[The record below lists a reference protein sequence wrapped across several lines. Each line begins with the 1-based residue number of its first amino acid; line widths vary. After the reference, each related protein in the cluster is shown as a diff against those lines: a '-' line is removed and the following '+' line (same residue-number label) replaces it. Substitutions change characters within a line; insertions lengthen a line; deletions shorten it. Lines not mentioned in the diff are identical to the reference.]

1 MATTVVITNT
11 PATTVSLKPANK
23 TVASVSVAPSSN
35 ISLGDLNNVD
45 VSGASQNEVLVF
57 DQANNKFVVEQYV
70 IDANTNIANIQG
82 GTF

>member
-1 MATTVVITNT
+1 MATNVIITNN
-11 PATTVSLKPANK
+11 PGTTVSLKPANK
-23 TVASVSVAPSSN
+23 TIASVSVSPSSN
-35 ISLGDLNNVD
+35 ISLGDLTNVD

-57 DQANNKFVVEQYV
+57 DQANNRFVVEQYV

>member
-1 MATTVVITNT
+1 MATNVIINNN
-11 PATTVSLKPANK
+11 PGTTVSLKPANK
-23 TVASVSVAPSSN
+23 TIASVSVKPSSN
-35 ISLGDLNNVD
+35 ISLGDLTNVD

-57 DQANNKFVVEQYV
+57 DQANNRFVVEQYV

>member
-1 MATTVVITNT
+1 MATNVTINNN
-11 PATTVSLKPANK
+11 PGTTVSLKPANK
-23 TVASVSVAPSSN
+23 TFASVSVSPSSN
-35 ISLGDLNNVD
+35 ISLGDLTNVD

>member
-1 MATTVVITNT
+1 MATNVIITNN
-11 PATTVSLKPANK
+11 PGTTVSLKPANK
-23 TVASVSVAPSSN
+23 TFASVSVSPSSN
-35 ISLGDLNNVD
+35 ISLGDLTNVD

>member
-1 MATTVVITNT
+1 MATNVIITNN
-11 PATTVSLKPANK
+11 PGTTVSLKPANK
-23 TVASVSVAPSSN
+23 TFASVSVTPSSN
-35 ISLGDLNNVD
+35 ISLGDLTNVD

>member
-1 MATTVVITNT
+1 MATSVIINNN
-11 PATTVSLKPANK
+11 PGTTVSLKPANK
-23 TVASVSVAPSSN
+23 TIASVSVKPSSN
-35 ISLGDLNNVD
+35 ISLGDLTNVD

>member
-23 TVASVSVAPSSN
+23 TVASVSVAPSAN

>member
-1 MATTVVITNT
+1 MATSVIINNN
-11 PATTVSLKPANK
+11 PGTTVSLKPANK
-23 TVASVSVAPSSN
+23 TIASVSVKPSSN
-35 ISLGDLNNVD
+35 ISLGDLTNVD

-57 DQANNKFVVEQYV
+57 DQANNRFVVEQYV

>member
-23 TVASVSVAPSSN
+23 TIASVSVAPSSN

-57 DQANNKFVVEQYV
+57 DQANNSFIVAPYV

>member
-1 MATTVVITNT
+1 MATTVIINNN
-11 PATTVSLKPANK
+11 PGTTVSLKPASK
-23 TVASVSVAPSSN
+23 TIASVSVSPSSN
-35 ISLGDLNNVD
+35 ISLGDLKNVD

-57 DQANNKFVVEQYV
+57 DQANNRFVVEQYV